1 MLAENQR
8 AAALQAARAQRALK
22 RPQQEASY
30 IGFLLRE
37 RRRLREF
44 GRQTHVLETTV
55 LPPGVRPAPGLQ
67 GFFVQSLQAWSSRL
81 SPALKGLLEH
91 GWLHLTPY
99 QYNLLAL
106 LRRLSDRILAFDFV
120 RLDYRSRHLVD
131 RLRRIEQPFLTLACR
146 GEHLVTILAAIRRV
160 ADKTHME
167 AEECAQL
174 CTLAERLLA
183 AEASLPS
190 LHNALLGL
198 NSVRNRRLT
207 LLGDLVD
214 LESPG
219 LAGLI
224 NSRDFDG
231 GAGLRRRI
239 DDYLQESLDSLR
251 KLHAE
256 LSEVRRLA
264 GYVHRGADGEADTGA
279 LAAFYAFG
287 GHDLNADLADT
298 VLFAQRLCRRF
309 DRVFFDLLG
318 GRVTIADRG
327 ALRIFS
333 RNFFENELDRL
344 RGVGDKLEKGP
355 FHFTNFPLQRYL
367 RIQAGGLAAIGNE
380 AEASALVQEA
390 VAILVDLGKT
400 AVRLLSLVIPAASP
414 ASAASA
420 ASAGGEAVQ
429 PPAAL
434 EPIVL
439 QGRGFNWPAAGLR
452 IGAPSALAGLSV
464 AEALRQLVEVS
475 LSVGLLCRDRFL
487 DLFLAKRR
495 RLESDL
501 EARVRLLENLMAPE
515 EHREL
520 VASLR

>member
-1 MLAENQR
+1 MLAEKQR
-8 AAALQAARAQRALK
+8 AAAAQAARAQRALK
-22 RPQQEASY
+22 RPQQECGY
-30 IGFLLRE
+30 FHFLLRE
-37 RRRLREF
+37 RGRLREF
-44 GRQTHVLETTV
+44 GRRTHVLETTV
-55 LPPGVRPAPGLQ
+55 LPPGLRPAPGLQ
-67 GFFVQSLQAWSSRL
+67 GFFVRSLQAWCSRL

-106 LRRLSDRILAFDFV
+106 LRRLSDRILAFDFA
-120 RLDYRSRHLVD
+120 RLDYRSRHLVE
-131 RLRRIEQPFLTLACR
+131 RLRRIEQPFLALACR
-146 GEHLVTILAAIRRV
+146 GEHLASILAAIRRV
-160 ADKTHME
+160 ADKTRLG
-167 AEECAQL
+167 AEESAELCA
-174 CTLAERLLA
+174 LAERMLA
-183 AEASLPS
+183 PEATLPS

-207 LLGDLVD
+207 LLADLVD

-239 DDYLQESLDSLR
+239 DEYRQESLDSLR

-256 LSEVRRLA
+256 LSEVRRLS
-264 GYVHRGADGEADTGA
+264 GYVHQGPDGEADTAA
-279 LAAFYAFG
+279 LAAFYSLG
-287 GHDLNADLADT
+287 GHDLAPDLADT
-298 VLFAQRLCRRF
+298 VLFVQRLCRQF

-318 GRVTIADRG
+318 GRVTIVGRG

-333 RNFFENELDRL
+333 RNFFETELERL
-344 RGVGDKLEKGP
+344 RGVGHKLEKGP

-367 RIQAGGLAAIGNE
+367 RIQGGGLAAIGNE
-380 AEASALVQEA
+380 AEASALVQEG

-400 AVRLLSLVIPAASP
+400 AVRLLALRVPAA
-414 ASAASA
+414 ASG
-420 ASAGGEAVQ
+420 GGEAVQ
-429 PPAAL
+429 SPPAL

-439 QGRGFNWPAAGLR
+439 QGMGFAWPAAGLR

-464 AEALRQLVEVS
+464 VEALRHLVEVS
-475 LSVGLLCRDRFL
+475 LSVGLLFHDRFL
-487 DLFLAKRR
+487 ELFLAKRR
-495 RLESDL
+495 RLESDV
-501 EARVRLLENLMAPE
+501 EARLRLLENLMTPE

-520 VASLR
+520 AASLR